1 MTTDIVTISADDTSP
16 VESPTMTIDGR
27 PVDAESRIEVIN
39 PSTAEVFTT
48 VPDCS
53 TEQFEQAVRG
63 AEAAFAPWRRTP
75 LAERQELL
83 LKACESLEAN
93 LDELARLV
101 ALENGKPLANARGEI
116 GAALGHWRA
125 YAEIEFGDEVLRSDD
140 ERHVVL
146 RRVPLGVVGA
156 ITAWNYPILLAAFK
170 LGPALLAGNTVV
182 LKPSPFTPVATLLF
196 GRIVN
201 EVFPPGVVQ
210 VLSGGDELGRWITAH
225 PDIAKVSF
233 TGSVPT
239 GRAIMAA
246 SAPTLKRLTLE
257 LGGNDAGIVLPGTDI
272 GKRADDLYWAGFSN
286 CGQVC
291 AGLKRLYVHESQID
305 EVAAA
310 LAAVAATIKVGDG
323 FDEGV
328 QTGPI
333 QNKPQF
339 DHVRRLVD
347 EAVDAGA
354 EIVYQGEVPETG
366 GYFFPITIV
375 RGAAEGSALV
385 DEEPFGPVLPLIT
398 YTDVDDAVTRANATD
413 YGLGASVWGEDPD
426 QTRRVA
432 EQLEAGTVWINVHP
446 SLLPTVPF
454 GGRKQSGIGVEASRL
469 GIEAYTDISVL
480 HIKT

>member
-1 MTTDIVTISADDTSP
+1 MTTETMTIRAGDGVP
-16 VESPTMTIDGR
+16 VESLTMIIDGL
-27 PVDAESRIEVIN
+27 PVDAESRTEVTN

-48 VPDCS
+48 VPNCS
-53 TEQFEQAVRG
+53 REQFEQAVRG
-63 AEAAFAPWRRTP
+63 AEAAFAQWKPTP
-75 LAERQELL
+75 LAERQKLL
-83 LKACESLEAN
+83 LTACDEIEAN
-93 LDELARLV
+93 VEELARLLT
-101 ALENGKPLANARGEI
+101 LENGKPLANARGEI

-125 YAEIEFGDEVLRSDD
+125 YAEFEIGDEVLRSDD
-140 ERHVVL
+140 ERHIVL

-156 ITAWNYPILLAAFK
+156 ITAWNYPVLLAAFK

-182 LKPSPFTPVATLLF
+182 LKPSPYTPAATLLF

-201 EVFPPGVVQ
+201 QIFPPGVIQ
-210 VLSGGDELGRWITAH
+210 VLSGGDELGRWITTH
-225 PDIAKVSF
+225 PRIAKVSF

-272 GKRADDLYWAGFSN
+272 GKRADDLFWAGFSN

-291 AGLKRLYVHESQID
+291 AGLKRLYVHESQMD
-305 EVAAA
+305 EVATA
-310 LAAVAATIKVGDG
+310 LATVAATIKVGDG

-347 EAVDAGA
+347 EAVAAGA
-354 EIVYQGEVPETG
+354 EIVYQGEVPESD
-366 GYFFPITIV
+366 GYFFPITII
-375 RGAAEGSALV
+375 RGAAEGCALV
-385 DEEPFGPVLPLIT
+385 DEEPFGPVLPIIP
-398 YTDVDDAVTRANATD
+398 YTDIDDAVTRANATD

-469 GIEAYTDISVL
+469 GIEAHTDISVL
-480 HIKT
+480 HIKK